1 MVDSIVVGRFVGV
14 DALAGVG
21 STGAIN
27 FLILGFANGL
37 CSGFSIL
44 YGQRFGAKDYTG
56 MRGFIAN
63 GIYLSIGIAV
73 ILRSIGDSKTP
84 VYALVA
90 SAIIN
95 IVLDLLFVAVFHM
108 GVPGVAI
115 ATVIAQGVS
124 GGVCFYYMFKKYDNS
139 GQSGCVAGCGH
150 FIGQCLYLYPPD
162 SAGSP

>member
-1 MVDSIVVGRFVGV
+1 MTRDMTSGSPLKLITAFCIPLIFGTLFQQFYSMVDS
-14 DALAGVG
+14 
-21 STGAIN
+21 
-27 FLILGFANGL
+27 
-37 CSGFSIL
+37 
-44 YGQRFGAKDYTG
+44 
-56 MRGFIAN
+56 
-63 GIYLSIGIAV
+63 IYLSIGIAA